1 MYDDY
6 DQDPFET
13 DIFASVEEDILWNTN
28 SDDGSSALFAK
39 NDEEEDVAPIIDE
52 ALETE
57 EGEDLGALGLH
68 IADDEKPEEEEL

>member
-6 DQDPFET
+6 DPFET
-13 DIFASVEEDILWNTN
+13 DIFEIVEEDVLWNTN
-28 SDDGSSALFAK
+28 SDDGSALFAK

>member
-13 DIFASVEEDILWNTN
+13 DIFESVEEDVLWNTN
-28 SDDGSSALFAK
+28 NDEDSSMLFVK
-39 NDEEEDVAPIIDE
+39 NDEEDATPIIDE
-52 ALETE
+52 VLETE
-57 EGEDLGALGLH
+57 DGEDLGALGLH